1 MSEIRADDLAR
12 ALARG
17 VAPLYVVHGDEPL
30 FVIEAADQVRI
41 AARAAGCSERET
53 LVVEPGFK
61 WDAFLASQNN
71 LGLFGGRT
79 LVDLRMPTGKPG
91 VEGARVLE
99 AFAQRLPPDN
109 VTLVT
114 MPRADRATQGS
125 AWFSALAAAGVVVP
139 VYPLEREALPRWI
152 AARFERQH
160 QRVARETAEWLAQLF
175 EGNLLAAHQEIEKLA
190 LLLPHGTLAHDA
202 VEAAVSDVAR
212 YDVFALSDAWLAGDP
227 ARTLR
232 VLMQL
237 RAAGEPLTLA
247 VWQLSE
253 DVQALAA
260 LQAARAAGTPVAS
273 AVRAARIWGR
283 RASALERSVP
293 RVPASDVAAL
303 LRELATL
310 DGLAKGIGRGD
321 AWTAFTDAALRLAG
335 RPRARGAR
343 AA

>member
-12 ALARG
+12 SLARG
-17 VAPLYVVHGDEPL
+17 VGPLYVVHGDEPL
-30 FVIEAADQVRI
+30 FVIEVADAIRT
-41 AARAAGCSERET
+41 AARAAGCDERET
-53 LVVEPGFK
+53 LVVEAGFK
-61 WDAFLASQNN
+61 WDAFLASQSN

-79 LVDLRMPTGKPG
+79 LVDLRIPTGKPG

-99 AFAQRLPPDN
+99 AFARALPPDN

-125 AWFSALAAAGVVVP
+125 AWFSALADAGVVVA

-152 AARFERQH
+152 AARFERQ
-160 QRVARETAEWLAQLF
+160 RVDRETAEWLAQLF

-190 LLLPHGTLAHDA
+190 LLLPPGALAHDA

-212 YDVFALSDAWLAGDP
+212 YDVFALSDAWLSGDA

-232 VLMQL
+232 VLTQL

-253 DVQALAA
+253 DVHALAT
-260 LQAARAAGTPVAS
+260 LQAARAAGTPVAT
-273 AVRAARIWGR
+273 AVRNLRIWGR
-283 RASALERSVP
+283 RAARWSAPCRACPRPTSPRCCAGWRRSTVWP
-293 RVPASDVAAL
+293 RASAAATRGPRSPTRPCASPASR
-303 LRELATL
+303 LRA
-310 DGLAKGIGRGD
+310 
-321 AWTAFTDAALRLAG
+321 
-335 RPRARGAR
+335 AR